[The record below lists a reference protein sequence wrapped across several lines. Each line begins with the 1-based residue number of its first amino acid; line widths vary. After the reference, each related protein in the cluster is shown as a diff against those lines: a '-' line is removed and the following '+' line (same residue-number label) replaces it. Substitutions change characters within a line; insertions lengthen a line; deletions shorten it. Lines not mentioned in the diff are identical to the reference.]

1 MARSGKGRGS
11 RPARE
16 PRRTVAEAKVF
27 MTGRSQAVRLPKEY
41 RVSGDSVYVKR
52 VGNTILLVPKT
63 GDRWAGLFAALD
75 EFPRDFTLSAINS
88 NSRVPVSKAC
98 SIGTGNNADVYL
110 LDTTVWID
118 LLRSNSRSIRHRL
131 TAHSKSTIGLSIITL
146 CELQYGLEKRAAQYP
161 HLRAREQQLLSAIVA
176 PFDVFLLDHDV
187 VEVYGRVRA
196 ALENSGTAIGA
207 LDAFIAAQ
215 ALSLGAVLVTSN
227 EKEFQ
232 RVQGLQVENWG

>member
-75 EFPRDFTLSAINS
+75 EFPRDFTLE
-88 NSRVPVSKAC
+88 R
-98 SIGTGNNADVYL
+98 D
-110 LDTTVWID
+110 
-118 LLRSNSRSIRHRL
+118 
-131 TAHSKSTIGLSIITL
+131 
-146 CELQYGLEKRAAQYP
+146 QF
-161 HLRAREQQLLSAIVA
+161 QQ
-176 PFDVFLLDHDV
+176 P
-187 VEVYGRVRA
+187 RA